1 MARDD
6 GTKVLVVD
14 DDAAMREV
22 LEMRLGEWG
31 FDVSLAEDGDEAR
44 RLAERLDPAVVI
56 SDVVLPDLTG
66 IELLESLKAGNRHR
80 PVILITA
87 YGTVDV
93 AVEAMKLGA
102 RDFLTKPLDYRK
114 LRSTLAAAE
123 SDVAGR
129 RSVDNVARRLEGA
142 TGLGAM
148 IGVSKAM
155 KDLFELIKVLAASD
169 ASAIITGESGTGK
182 ELVARTLHDLSPR
195 RQGPFVAL
203 NSAAIPEG
211 LTESE
216 LFGHEKGAFTGA
228 IAARPGCFE
237 MAHQGTLFLDEIAE
251 MPINL
256 QPKLLRVLEDG
267 RVRRLAA
274 SREFAFDVRLLAA
287 TNREPEQAV
296 RDGLLRQDLYYRLNV
311 FTLCPPPLRQRR
323 EDIPL
328 LAHSFVQRLNA
339 KYRIDVGGFDE
350 TAGELLDGY
359 SWPGNVRELR
369 NVVERAVILARE
381 GLIEPH
387 HLPPHIQ
394 DPSADRGEEIVLP
407 REVTFAEAEEI
418 LITETLKRCGNN
430 KAETARRLGVDVK
443 TIRNKLRAFGERRP

>member
-1 MARDD
+1 MTDA
-6 GTKVLVVD
+6 TKVLVVD

-22 LEMRLGEWG
+22 LEMRLAEWG

-44 RLAERLDPAVVI
+44 RLAESLDPGVVI

-66 IELLESLKAGNRHR
+66 LDLLASLKAGNRDR

-87 YGTVDV
+87 YGTVDA

-102 RDFLTKPLDYRK
+102 RDFLTKPIDYPK
-114 LRSTLAAAE
+114 LRGILADAEGDLATRASTRQLE
-123 SDVAGR
+123 K
-129 RSVDNVARRLEGA
+129 RLDGA
-142 TGLGAM
+142 PGQGAM
-148 IGVSKAM
+148 IGASKPM
-155 KDLFELIKVLAASD
+155 RELFDLIRVLAKSD
-169 ASAIITGESGTGK
+169 AAAIITGESGTGK
-182 ELVARTLHDLSPR
+182 ELVARTLHSLSTR
-195 RQGPFVAL
+195 REGPFIAL

-228 IAARPGCFE
+228 ASARPGCFE
-237 MAHQGTLFLDEIAE
+237 MAHRGPLFLDEIAE

-274 SREFAFDVRLLAA
+274 SKEFAFDVRLLAA

-311 FTLCPPPLRQRR
+311 FTLFLPPLRQRR

-328 LAHSFVQRLNA
+328 LAQSFIRRFNDKYGIAVQGIGEA
-339 KYRIDVGGFDE
+339 
-350 TAGELLDGY
+350 AGELLDAY

-369 NVVERAVILARE
+369 NVVERGVILARE
-381 GLIEPH
+381 GWVEPP

-394 DPSADRGEEIVLP
+394 DPNADRGEEIVLP

-418 LITETLKRCGNN
+418 LITETLKRAGNN
-430 KAETARRLGVDVK
+430 KAEAARRLGLDVK
-443 TIRNKLRAFGERRP
+443 TIRNKLRAFGSKR